1 MNKKTLWVLVSIL
14 AILFLVTLFFGLRE
28 SMDKDNLILLVDNQT
43 EIITRYDE
51 ELVVIQ
57 ERLQEA
63 NRTID
68 DKEVELGSMRL
79 ALEAKTRTAES
90 LEDKLNSLED
100 KLNSVQGFY
109 TPSFDELRSL
119 VRKSGVS
126 RMVFDLDTYNCV
138 EFSNDLIAYLKD
150 NKIYSCASIIDIND
164 DLGHVF
170 VAVMTTQGLWYV
182 EPQTNQFFNEIFVS
196 DNYCDVVDWNCD
208 WEITKVSSCY
218 GVQV

>member
-79 ALEAKTRTAES
+79 ALEAKTRTVE
-90 LEDKLNSLED
+90 SLED

-150 NKIYSCASIIDIND
+150 NKIYSCATMIDIND

>member
-1 MNKKTLWVLVSIL
+1 MNKKTLWILVSIL
-14 AILFLVTLFFGLRE
+14 AIVFLVTLFFGLRE
-28 SMDKDNLILLVDNQT
+28 SMAKDNLILLVDNQT
-43 EIITRYDE
+43 EIINKYDE

-57 ERLQEA
+57 ERLAQA
-63 NRTID
+63 NKTITQ
-68 DKEVELGSMRL
+68 KEEELGSMRI
-79 ALEAKTRTAES
+79 ALESQTRTAES
-90 LEDKLNSLED
+90 LEN

-109 TPSFDELRSL
+109 TPTLDELRSL

-126 RMVFDLDTYNCV
+126 TMVYDSDSYNCV

-164 DLGHVF
+164 DSGHAF

-182 EPQTNQFFNEIFVS
+182 EPQSNIFFDDFSVG
-196 DNYCDVVDWNCD
+196 DDYCDVVDWNCD
-208 WEITKVSSCY
+208 WEVKKLSSCY